1 LAIGFE
7 QEWKQ
12 KFACSQEDLE
22 AYCHEKIHQ
31 IFDQESFKTDVALMA
46 SNGTIF
52 LSNNCSSTEWA
63 RTFKFESEV
72 SKMIPTVRD

>member
-7 QEWKQ
+7 EEWKQ

-22 AYCHEKIHQ
+22 AYCDEKMYQ
-31 IFDQESFKTDVALMA
+31 IFDQESFETEVALVA

-63 RTFKFESEV
+63 RTLKFESEV
-72 SKMIPTVRD
+72 SKK